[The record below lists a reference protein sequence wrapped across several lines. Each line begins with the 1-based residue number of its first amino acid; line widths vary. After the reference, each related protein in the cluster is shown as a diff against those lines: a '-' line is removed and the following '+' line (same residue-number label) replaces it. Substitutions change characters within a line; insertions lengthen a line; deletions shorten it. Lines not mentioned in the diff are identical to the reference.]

1 MKIIFSGGGTLGPV
15 TPLLAIQD
23 IIKRNFPDAEFVWI
37 GTKSGPEKELVEKAG
52 IKFTTIASGKLRRYI
67 SIWNIMDIFLIVV
80 GLFQS
85 IKIIWR
91 ENPSMCVSAGGF
103 ISVPAHWAAW
113 LLGVPAWIHQQD
125 VVVGLS
131 NKLMSPF
138 AMVITTALA
147 GNVKKFNKRKTFWLG
162 NPVRREILAGDKNRA
177 LQRFNLKPNLPVV
190 FATGGGT
197 GSMRVN
203 QLIIQAV
210 SELKDV
216 CQIIHLSGKERPQ
229 DLVDRAVQHFSEF
242 YQVHQF
248 FFEAM
253 ADAYAVADLVI
264 SRGGFGTVSELA
276 ALGKPAILIPKPGH
290 QDENVNFLA
299 EAGAAVL
306 VDERTADGNY
316 LAKTIKELLS
326 DRVHLK
332 QMGEQLQKML
342 PVAKEEDVVGVVRG
356 LVG

>member
-1 MKIIFSGGGTLGPV
+1 MKILLSGGGTLGPV

-23 IIKRNFPDAEFVWI
+23 IIKRNFPDAEFVWV
-37 GTKSGPEKELVEKAG
+37 GTKSGPEKELVEKRG
-52 IKFTTIASGKLRRYI
+52 IEFVTIASGKLRRYI
-67 SIWNIMDIFLIVV
+67 SIWNIADIFRIFI

-91 ENPSMCVSAGGF
+91 ENPNFCVSAGGF
-103 ISVPAHWAAW
+103 ISVPVHWATW
-113 LLGVPAWIHQQD
+113 LMNVPAWIHQQD

-138 AMVITTALA
+138 ATVITTALA
-147 GNVKKFNKRKTFWLG
+147 KFNKQKTFWLG
-162 NPVRREILAGDKNRA
+162 NPVRQEILTGSKERA
-177 LQRFNLKPNLPVV
+177 FQRFNLKSGLPVV

-210 SELKDV
+210 PELKDV

-229 DLVDRAVQHFSEF
+229 DLVDRAVQHFSEY
-242 YQVHQF
+242 YQTHQF
-248 FFEAM
+248 FSEPM

-264 SRGGFGTVSELA
+264 SRGGFGTISELA
-276 ALGKPAILIPKPGH
+276 ALSKPAILIPKPGH
-290 QDENVNFLA
+290 QEENVGFLA

-316 LAKTIKELLS
+316 LAKIIKELLS
-326 DRVHLK
+326 DSVHLR
-332 QMGEQLQKML
+332 QMGAQLQKML
-342 PVAKEEDVVGVVRG
+342 PVAREEDVVRVVKG
-356 LVG
+356 MMG

>member
-1 MKIIFSGGGTLGPV
+1 MKIILSGGGTLGPV

-23 IIKRNFPDAEFVWI
+23 IIKRNFPDTEFVWV
-37 GTKSGPEKELVEKAG
+37 GTKSGPEKELVEKRG
-52 IKFTTIASGKLRRYI
+52 IKFVTISSGKLRRYI
-67 SIWNIMDIFLIVV
+67 SIWNIADIFRIFI

-91 ENPSMCVSAGGF
+91 ENPNFCISAGGF
-103 ISVPAHWAAW
+103 ISVPIHWAAW
-113 LLGVPAWIHQQD
+113 LLGVSSWIHQQD
-125 VVVGLS
+125 AVVGLS

-138 AMVITTALA
+138 AIVITTALA

-162 NPVRREILAGDKNRA
+162 NPVRREILAGSRERA
-177 LQRFNLKPNLPVV
+177 FQRFNLKSGLPVV

-210 SELKDV
+210 PELKDA

-229 DLVDRAVQHFSEF
+229 DLVDRAVQHFGEF

-248 FFEAM
+248 FSEAM
-253 ADAYAVADLVI
+253 ADAYVAADLVI
-264 SRGGFGTVSELA
+264 SRGGFGTISELA
-276 ALGKPAILIPKPGH
+276 ALAKPAILIPKPGH
-290 QDENVNFLA
+290 QEENVGFLA
-299 EAGAAVL
+299 EAGAVVL

-316 LAKTIKELLS
+316 LAKIIKELLS
-326 DRVHLK
+326 DSAHLK

-342 PVAKEEDVVGVVRG
+342 PVAREEDVVGVVK
-356 LVG
+356 VMV

>member
-1 MKIIFSGGGTLGPV
+1 MKIILSGGGTLGPV

-23 IIKRNFPDAEFVWI
+23 TIKRNFPDAEFVCI
-37 GTKSGPEKELVEKAG
+37 GTKLGPEKELVENRE
-52 IKFTTIASGKLRRYI
+52 IKFVTIASGKLRRYI
-67 SIWNIMDIFLIVV
+67 SIWNIADIFRIFI

-91 ENPSMCVSAGGF
+91 ENPNFCVSAGGF

-113 LLGVPAWIHQQD
+113 LLGVPSWIHQQD

-131 NKLMSPF
+131 NKIMSPF
-138 AMVITTALA
+138 AAVITTALA

-162 NPVRREILAGDKNRA
+162 NPVRQEILVGNRERA

-203 QLIIQAV
+203 HLIIQAV
-210 SELKDV
+210 PELKDV

-229 DLVDRAVQHFSEF
+229 DLVDRAVRHFSEF
-242 YQVHQF
+242 YQTHQF
-248 FFEAM
+248 FSEAM

-264 SRGGFGTVSELA
+264 SRGGFGTISELA
-276 ALGKPAILIPKPGH
+276 ALGKPAILVPKPGR
-290 QDENVNFLA
+290 QEENVGFLA

-306 VDERTADGNY
+306 VDERTADENY
-316 LAKTIKELLS
+316 LEKIIKELLS
-326 DRVHLK
+326 DSAHLK
-332 QMGEQLQKML
+332 QMGPQLQKML
-342 PVAKEEDVVGVVRG
+342 PVAR
-356 LVG
+356 